1 MSKYTVF
8 MVAFVAVVLVLGLVI
23 FFYWRSQYGVWAQQ
37 RKKRSAEGRDGTVES
52 QTIKYD

>member
-1 MSKYTVF
+1 
-8 MVAFVAVVLVLGLVI
+8 MVLFIVAVLVLGLAI

-37 RKKRSAEGRDGTVES
+37 RKKGSDQKQQT